1 MKCYNC
7 KKEVPEDIQY
17 CPGCGY
23 PQQFSQDLIDRAINK
38 DSTAEDQL
46 YYMTYNNVFWEIRSM
61 IKDEDTIHDLTQDTY
76 IRAYRSLSQLKEPAA
91 FRGWIKR
98 IAHNLAIDY
107 LRKRKPR
114 VFSDMVVSSDTDEMI
129 DFADERLDRMPEAV
143 MDQQET
149 KRLIDEILNS
159 LSDEQRV
166 AVSMHYYQQK
176 SIKEISEEL
185 GISENTIKSRLFL
198 GRNKIEIEVKELEKK
213 GTKLY
218 SLAPIPFLLF
228 LFRTVDAGAAEL
240 PDAEI
245 LQKVKEHYNSG
256 KAGTEELQSETVST
270 EGNAYSDQPTDLSS
284 IGTEATKAAIK
295 TASKKGIAIKILAG
309 IVVASV
315 IGGAIAGLTHNK
327 NEEAPI
333 AVEAPPLPEDMND
346 NMPEIV
352 EVPEEPAEPEE
363 AEEPEMEQ
371 EQPDEIPW
379 TYKTDP
385 NFAEETQK
393 FWGSYENTENDYR
406 AVVIEMNDE
415 GELEVNYS
423 HAYVDATYGVFGN
436 QLGIGDRVCVTLN
449 EDGTLTVIDHGDDVL
464 PSDVC
469 VTYTR
474 QDDEVVQERLWEQWE
489 RRYEATH

>member
-23 PQQFSQDLIDRAINK
+23 PQQFSQDLINRAINK
-38 DSTAEDQL
+38 ESAAEDQL

-98 IAHNLAIDY
+98 IAHNLTIDY

-114 VFSDMVVSSDTDEMI
+114 VFSDMVVSSDSDEMI
-129 DFADERLDRMPEAV
+129 DFADERLDRMPEAI

-166 AVSMHYYQQK
+166 AVSMFYYQQK

-198 GRNKIEIEVKELEKK
+198 GRNKIEVEVKELEKK

-240 PDAEI
+240 PDTEI

-284 IGTEATKAAIK
+284 FGTEATKTAIK

-309 IVVASV
+309 IVAASV

-327 NEEAPI
+327 NEEPPI
-333 AVEAPPLPEDMND
+333 AVEEPPLPEDMYAD
-346 NMPEIV
+346 MQEPV
-352 EVPEEPAEPEE
+352 EEPPIPEETEIEL
-363 AEEPEMEQ
+363 Q
-371 EQPDEIPW
+371 EGKHWLDG
-379 TYKTDP
+379 TDP
-385 NFAEETQK
+385 NYLSEAQK
-393 FWGSYENTENDYR
+393 FIGGWENTENGYH
-406 AVVIEMNDE
+406 AVIIDIGDKDELEMNFESDKAVY
-415 GELEVNYS
+415 GEAYGSLRICENELRFDGDLVN
-423 HAYVDATYGVFGN
+423 A
-436 QLGIGDRVCVTLN
+436 TLN
-449 EDGTLTVIDHGDDVL
+449 DDGTLTLTNCPGGINVAEGYMQDGEYEA
-464 PSDVC
+464 
-469 VTYTR
+469 TYTR
-474 QDDEVVQERLWEQWE
+474 TTPEAIKERLYSQ
-489 RRYEATH
+489 